1 MIPTERIETILDK
14 IRPSIQADGGD
25 VELVNVRE
33 DNVIE
38 VRLKGACN
46 GCPMATLTLKAG
58 IERIIKEEIPEVVEV
73 ISVKYPQNHPSSNHE
88 TGIRSECGHR
98 FFSTSLRK

>member
-1 MIPTERIETILDK
+1 MIIKEEVEKILAK
-14 IRPSIQADGGD
+14 IRPAIQADGGD
-25 VELVNVRE
+25 VELVNIRE

-58 IERIIKEEIPEVVEV
+58 IERIIKEEITDVTEV
-73 ISVKYPQNHPSSNHE
+73 ISVK
-88 TGIRSECGHR
+88 
-98 FFSTSLRK
+98 

>member
-1 MIPTERIETILDK
+1 MITKENVESILEK
-14 IRPSIQADGGD
+14 IRPAIQADGGD
-25 VELVNVRE
+25 VELVNIRD

-58 IERIIKEEIPEVVEV
+58 IERIIKEEIPEVEEV
-73 ISVKYPQNHPSSNHE
+73 ISVK
-88 TGIRSECGHR
+88 
-98 FFSTSLRK
+98 

>member
-1 MIPTERIETILDK
+1 MVDKQRVADVLNK

-25 VELVNVRE
+25 VELVNIRE

-38 VRLKGACN
+38 VRLTGACN

-58 IERIIKEEIPEVVEV
+58 IERVMKEEIPEVVEV
-73 ISVKYPQNHPSSNHE
+73 IQV
-88 TGIRSECGHR
+88 
-98 FFSTSLRK
+98 

>member
-1 MIPTERIETILDK
+1 MIEKEKIEEILNR

-25 VELVNVRE
+25 VELVTIRE

-38 VRLKGACN
+38 LRLKGACN

-58 IERIIKEEIPEVVEV
+58 IERIIKEEIPEVAEV
-73 ISVKYPQNHPSSNHE
+73 IAVA
-88 TGIRSECGHR
+88 
-98 FFSTSLRK
+98 

>member
-1 MIPTERIETILDK
+1 MINKEAVETILDK

-33 DNVIE
+33 DDVIE

-58 IERIIKEEIPEVVEV
+58 IERIIKEEIPEVKEV
-73 ISVKYPQNHPSSNHE
+73 ISVN
-88 TGIRSECGHR
+88 
-98 FFSTSLRK
+98 

>member
-1 MIPTERIETILDK
+1 MIDRQSVENILAK

-25 VELVNVRE
+25 VELINIRE

-38 VRLKGACN
+38 VRLKGSCN

-58 IERIIKEEIPEVVEV
+58 IERVIKEEIPEVAEV
-73 ISVKYPQNHPSSNHE
+73 IAV
-88 TGIRSECGHR
+88 
-98 FFSTSLRK
+98 

>member
-1 MIPTERIETILDK
+1 MIIKEEVEKILAK
-14 IRPSIQADGGD
+14 IRPAIQADGGD
-25 VELVNVRE
+25 VELVNIRE

-73 ISVKYPQNHPSSNHE
+73 ISVA
-88 TGIRSECGHR
+88 
-98 FFSTSLRK
+98 